1 MKKVIILVVICAV
14 VLENFCCA
22 AIIQNDFYLD
32 NLKYAT
38 ERKPRLILPNTLR
51 IEIGQGE
58 SYELFA
64 DAEGEEENLLWET
77 VGAGVIELY
86 PESARCTVFGKGV
99 GEDKIRISIDGEDEV
114 FVDVSVGKQ
123 PEVMQRS
130 FEIKAEEEKKSPFSE
145 KLMHLIINGLK
156 AFSGIS
162 LFVAVCLM
170 IKKRR
175 RK

>member
-14 VLENFCCA
+14 VLENFCCG

-38 ERKPRLILPNTLR
+38 ERKECLILPNTLR
-51 IEIGQGE
+51 IDILQGE

-64 DAEGEEENLLWET
+64 DAGGEEENLLWET
-77 VGAGVIELY
+77 VGAGVVELY
-86 PESARCTVFGKGV
+86 PEMARCTVYGKGV
-99 GEDKIRISIDGEDEV
+99 GEDKIRISIDGDDEV
-114 FVDVSVGKQ
+114 YVEVSVGKK
-123 PEVMQRS
+123 PEVVQRS

-145 KLMHLIINGLK
+145 KLMRLIINGLK